1 MNKISELQ
9 ITDNY
14 LKFCLIN
21 HKDPDFLSSY
31 IMDNIKLNKYH
42 FGIILHSCQLPN
54 LSMPI
59 YYADRTEYYALKIF
73 IQYSIYYFIFLDIDK
88 LASGLLKKSDFN
100 IWLRQNMEYSDN
112 YDYLYIISNVTPFY
126 YLQNDGTN
134 EYIKEFLDILSYNMC
149 PNSYYLST
157 DNDYYANLTM
167 IHFNDKPRPDYR
179 SKYVHTIKYVLAGK
193 MSIEKSKPKIFL
205 SSEDYLCQ
213 NYRKKLE
220 KINDK
225 SGYVEFIFRGNIGE
239 ISWVSPGKKLMTKL
253 ITKQIIKMIEMKN
266 EYSLKSIGNLINY
279 AKINGYIDIN
289 WQVKHKHIE
298 KTDLLRNTLNKN
310 FLKHINDILDEFSKI
325 IKN

>member
-1 MNKISELQ
+1 MDKISELQ

-14 LKFCLIN
+14 LKFCFIN
-21 HKDPDFLSSY
+21 HKDPDFLSTY
-31 IMDNIKLNKYH
+31 IMDNIKLKKYH
-42 FGIILHSCQLPN
+42 FGIVLHSCQLPD

-59 YYADRTEYYALKIF
+59 YYTDRTEYYALKIF
-73 IQYSIYYFIFLDIDK
+73 LQYSIYYFIFLDIDK

-100 IWLRQNMEYSDN
+100 IWLKKNMEYSDN
-112 YDYLYIISNVTPFY
+112 YDYLFIISNVTPFY
-126 YLQNDGTN
+126 YLQNDNTN
-134 EYIKEFLDILSYNMC
+134 EHIKDFLDILSHNMC

-157 DNDYYANLTM
+157 DNDYYANLTLV
-167 IHFNDKPRPDYR
+167 HFNDKLNLNYRP
-179 SKYVHTIKYVLAGK
+179 KYVNTIRYILAGK

-205 SSEDYLCQ
+205 KPEDDLYQ

-225 SGYVEFIFRGNIGE
+225 SGYVEFIFNGNMGE

-266 EYSLKSIGNLINY
+266 DYSLNYIGYLINY

-289 WQVKHKHIE
+289 RQVKHKNIK

-310 FLKHINDILDEFSKI
+310 FLQHINDKLDGFLKI